1 MRNIAV
7 VLAGGVGSRANLSTP
22 KQFFKVAGKTVLE
35 HSVDAFER
43 NPNIDE
49 IAIVINEMYVHEVES
64 IILRNKWQKTRKLLR
79 GGNERYES
87 SLAAINAYDDEP
99 ESNLIFH
106 DAVRPL
112 ISQRIINDIIEAMK
126 SVNAIDVAIPA
137 TDTIVQVDKNSEII
151 ENIPARKYLRCGQT
165 PQAFK
170 QNIIKKA
177 YQIALKDPN
186 FVSTDDCGTVVK
198 YLPEEK
204 VYIVMGEE
212 SNMKLTYK
220 EDTYLLDK
228 LFQLRSTEI
237 QNEFD
242 FSKLKGKVIVIFGGN
257 SGIGAEMIKIADGN
271 GAKAYSFSRST
282 TNTDISKREDVH
294 SALKEVFSKEGHID
308 YVVDCAAILVKE
320 PLCSMKQDVISSM
333 IRTNYDGMVN
343 IAIESFEYLSKS
355 KGQLLLYTSSSYT
368 RGRAFYSIYSST
380 KAAVVNFMQA
390 LAQEWEADGVR
401 VNVMDPERTKT
412 PMRIKNFGNEP
423 EESLLDATRVAED
436 SLKTLMSNIT
446 GQVIDVR
453 IRRDR

>member
-99 ESNLIFH
+99 ESNLVFH

-151 ENIPARKYLRCGQT
+151 ENIPVRKYLRCGQT

>member
-87 SLAAINAYDDEP
+87 SLAAINAYDNEP
-99 ESNLIFH
+99 ESNLVFH

-151 ENIPARKYLRCGQT
+151 ENIPVRKYLRCGQT

-170 QNIIKKA
+170 QKIIKKA

>member
-1 MRNIAV
+1 
-7 VLAGGVGSRANLSTP
+7 
-22 KQFFKVAGKTVLE
+22 
-35 HSVDAFER
+35 
-43 NPNIDE
+43 
-49 IAIVINEMYVHEVES
+49 
-64 IILRNKWQKTRKLLR
+64 
-79 GGNERYES
+79 
-87 SLAAINAYDDEP
+87 
-99 ESNLIFH
+99 
-106 DAVRPL
+106 
-112 ISQRIINDIIEAMK
+112 
-126 SVNAIDVAIPA
+126 
-137 TDTIVQVDKNSEII
+137 
-151 ENIPARKYLRCGQT
+151 
-165 PQAFK
+165 
-170 QNIIKKA
+170 
-177 YQIALKDPN
+177 
-186 FVSTDDCGTVVK
+186 
-198 YLPEEK
+198 
-204 VYIVMGEE
+204 MGEE

>member
-64 IILRNKWQKTRKLLR
+64 IILHNKWQKTRKLLR

-99 ESNLIFH
+99 DSNLIFH

-137 TDTIVQVDKNSEII
+137 TDTIVQVDKNFEII

-177 YQIALKDPN
+177 YQTALKDPN

-204 VYIVMGEE
+204 VHIVMGEE

-237 QNEFD
+237 QNELD
-242 FSKLKGKVIVIFGGN
+242 LTKLKGKVIVIFGGN
-257 SGIGAEMIKIADGN
+257 SGIGAEMLKIADEN

-282 TNTDISKREDVH
+282 TNTDISIREDVH
-294 SALKEVFSKEGHID
+294 SALKDVFSKESHID
-308 YVVDCAAILVKE
+308 YIVDCAAILVKE

-390 LAQEWEADGVR
+390 LAQEWESDGVR

-423 EESLLDATRVAED
+423 EESLLNATHVAED

>member
-99 ESNLIFH
+99 DSNLIFH

-170 QNIIKKA
+170 QKIIKKA

-257 SGIGAEMIKIADGN
+257 SGIGAEMIKIADEN

-453 IRRDR
+453 IRSDR

>member
-99 ESNLIFH
+99 ESNLVFH

-151 ENIPARKYLRCGQT
+151 ENIPVRKYLRCGQT

-170 QNIIKKA
+170 QKIIKKA

-368 RGRAFYSIYSST
+368 RGRAFTAST
-380 KAAVVNFMQA
+380 HRLKPQW
-390 LAQEWEADGVR
+390 LTSCRHLLKSG
-401 VNVMDPERTKT
+401 K
-412 PMRIKNFGNEP
+412 PME
-423 EESLLDATRVAED
+423 
-436 SLKTLMSNIT
+436 
-446 GQVIDVR
+446 
-453 IRRDR
+453 

>member
-99 ESNLIFH
+99 ESNLVFH

-170 QNIIKKA
+170 QKIIKKA

-204 VYIVMGEE
+204 VYIVIGEE

-423 EESLLDATRVAED
+423 EESLLDVTHVAED

>member
-43 NPNIDE
+43 NPYIDE
-49 IAIVINEMYVHEVES
+49 IAIVINEMYIHDVES
-64 IILRNKWQKTRKLLR
+64 IILHNKWKKTRKLLI

-99 ESNLIFH
+99 DSNLIFH

-126 SVNAIDVAIPA
+126 TVNAIDVAIPA
-137 TDTIVQVDKNSEII
+137 TDTIVQVDNNFETI
-151 ENIPARKYLRCGQT
+151 ENIPVRKYLRCGQT

-177 YQIALKDPN
+177 YRIAFKDPN
-186 FVSTDDCGTVVK
+186 FVSTDDCGTIVK

-204 VYIVMGEE
+204 VHIVMGEE

-237 QNEFD
+237 QNELD
-242 FSKLKGKVIVIFGGN
+242 LTKLKGKVIVIFGGN
-257 SGIGAEMIKIADGN
+257 SGIGAEMLKIANEN

-294 SALKEVFSKEGHID
+294 SALKDVISKESQID
-308 YVVDCAAILVKE
+308 YIVNCAAILVKE
-320 PLCSMKQDVISSM
+320 PLCSMKQEVISSM

-343 IAIESFEYLSKS
+343 IAIESFEYLKKS

-390 LAQEWEADGVR
+390 LAQEWEPDGIK
-401 VNVMDPERTKT
+401 VNVIDPERTKT

-423 EESLLDATRVAED
+423 EESLLNASRVAED
-436 SLKTLMSNIT
+436 SLKTLISDIS

-453 IRRDR
+453 ISRDQ

>member
-99 ESNLIFH
+99 ESNLVFH

-151 ENIPARKYLRCGQT
+151 ENIPVRKYLRCGQT

-170 QNIIKKA
+170 QKIIKKA

-423 EESLLDATRVAED
+423 EESLLDVTHVAED

>member
-49 IAIVINEMYVHEVES
+49 IAIVINEMYVNEVES

-99 ESNLIFH
+99 NSNLIFH

-137 TDTIVQVDKNSEII
+137 TDTIVQVDKNFEII

-170 QNIIKKA
+170 QSIIKKA

-204 VYIVMGEE
+204 VHIVMGEE

-237 QNEFD
+237 QNELD
-242 FSKLKGKVIVIFGGN
+242 LTKLKGKVIVIFGGN
-257 SGIGAEMIKIADGN
+257 SGIGAEMLKIADEN

-294 SALKEVFSKEGHID
+294 SALKDVFSKESHID
-308 YVVDCAAILVKE
+308 YIVDCAAILVKE

-390 LAQEWEADGVR
+390 LAQEWESDGVR

-423 EESLLDATRVAED
+423 EESLLNATHVAED

>member
-49 IAIVINEMYVHEVES
+49 IAIVINEMYVNEVES

-99 ESNLIFH
+99 NSNLIFH

-137 TDTIVQVDKNSEII
+137 TDTIVQVDKNFEII

-170 QNIIKKA
+170 QSIIKKA

-204 VYIVMGEE
+204 VHIVMGEE

-237 QNEFD
+237 QNELD
-242 FSKLKGKVIVIFGGN
+242 LTKLKGKVIVIFGGN
-257 SGIGAEMIKIADGN
+257 SGIGAEMLKIADEN

-294 SALKEVFSKEGHID
+294 SALKDVFSKEIRID
-308 YVVDCAAILVKE
+308 YIVDCAAILVKE

-390 LAQEWEADGVR
+390 LAQEWESDGVR

-423 EESLLDATRVAED
+423 EESLLNATHVAED

>member
-99 ESNLIFH
+99 DSNLIFH

-170 QNIIKKA
+170 QKIIKKA

-237 QNEFD
+237 QNELD
-242 FSKLKGKVIVIFGGN
+242 LTKLKGKVIVIFGGN
-257 SGIGAEMIKIADGN
+257 SGIGAEMLKIADEN

-282 TNTDISKREDVH
+282 TNTDISIREDVH
-294 SALKEVFSKEGHID
+294 SALKDVFSKESHID
-308 YVVDCAAILVKE
+308 YIVDCAAILVKE

-390 LAQEWEADGVR
+390 LAQEWESDGVR

-423 EESLLDATRVAED
+423 EESLLNATHVAED

>member
-99 ESNLIFH
+99 DSNLIFH

-170 QNIIKKA
+170 QKIIKKA

-257 SGIGAEMIKIADGN
+257 SGIGAEMIKIADEN

>member
-99 ESNLIFH
+99 ESNLVFH

-151 ENIPARKYLRCGQT
+151 ENIPVRKYLRCGQT

-170 QNIIKKA
+170 QKIIKKA

-423 EESLLDATRVAED
+423 EESLLDAPRVAED

>member
-204 VYIVMGEE
+204 VYIVIGEE

>member
-99 ESNLIFH
+99 DSNLIFH

-151 ENIPARKYLRCGQT
+151 ENIPVRKYLRCGQT

-170 QNIIKKA
+170 QKIIKKA

-242 FSKLKGKVIVIFGGN
+242 FTKLKDKVIVIFGGN
-257 SGIGAEMIKIADGN
+257 SGIGAEMIKIADEN

>member
-99 ESNLIFH
+99 DSNLIFH

-137 TDTIVQVDKNSEII
+137 TDTIVQVDKNFEII

-177 YQIALKDPN
+177 YQTALKDPN

-204 VYIVMGEE
+204 VHIVMGEE

-237 QNEFD
+237 QNELD
-242 FSKLKGKVIVIFGGN
+242 LTKLKGKVIVIFGGN
-257 SGIGAEMIKIADGN
+257 SGIGAEMLKIADEN

-282 TNTDISKREDVH
+282 TNTDISIREDVH
-294 SALKEVFSKEGHID
+294 SALKDVFSKESHID
-308 YVVDCAAILVKE
+308 YIVDCAAILVKE

-390 LAQEWEADGVR
+390 LAQEWESDGVR

-423 EESLLDATRVAED
+423 EESLLNATHVAED

>member
-99 ESNLIFH
+99 ESNLVFH

-151 ENIPARKYLRCGQT
+151 ENIPVRKYLRCGQT

-170 QNIIKKA
+170 QKIIKKA
-177 YQIALKDPN
+177 YQDRK
-186 FVSTDDCGTVVK
+186 SVV
-198 YLPEEK
+198 
-204 VYIVMGEE
+204 
-212 SNMKLTYK
+212 
-220 EDTYLLDK
+220 
-228 LFQLRSTEI
+228 
-237 QNEFD
+237 
-242 FSKLKGKVIVIFGGN
+242 
-257 SGIGAEMIKIADGN
+257 
-271 GAKAYSFSRST
+271 
-282 TNTDISKREDVH
+282 
-294 SALKEVFSKEGHID
+294 
-308 YVVDCAAILVKE
+308 
-320 PLCSMKQDVISSM
+320 
-333 IRTNYDGMVN
+333 
-343 IAIESFEYLSKS
+343 
-355 KGQLLLYTSSSYT
+355 
-368 RGRAFYSIYSST
+368 
-380 KAAVVNFMQA
+380 
-390 LAQEWEADGVR
+390 
-401 VNVMDPERTKT
+401 
-412 PMRIKNFGNEP
+412 
-423 EESLLDATRVAED
+423 
-436 SLKTLMSNIT
+436 
-446 GQVIDVR
+446 
-453 IRRDR
+453 